1 MTWLQTAPPTGAP
14 RSWFP
19 DPESARELLQDELAR
34 PEYQEPFLERV
45 ARWFNELVDSA
56 RDATATSGGLSQ
68 LAALVLLALLVVGV
82 AVALSRLRANP
93 TPATSGTAVFS
104 EAPET
109 AEEHRRRANAALR
122 QERWGEAVIESVR
135 ALASGLV
142 ERNLM
147 PEQSGVTVHEIGWR
161 ATELFPAHRS
171 RLETM
176 TAVFD
181 ETRYGERA
189 ADAVVAREV
198 VALEAELAERTPE
211 GSGAR
216 VPGIVVPR

>member
-1 MTWLQTAPPTGAP
+1 VTWLQTAPPTGAP

-93 TPATSGTAVFS
+93 TPATSGTVFS

-122 QERWGEAVIESVR
+122 QEQWGEAVIESVR

-176 TAVFD
+176 TAIFD

-198 VALEAELAERTPE
+198 VALEAEIAVRTPE

-216 VPGIVVPR
+216 VPAIVVPR

>member
-1 MTWLQTAPPTGAP
+1 MTWLLTTLP
-14 RSWFP
+14 RGVPGSFFP
-19 DPESARELLQDELAR
+19 DPESAREHLQEELAR

-45 ARWFNELVDSA
+45 ARWFNELVDAA

-93 TPATSGTAVFS
+93 TPAKSASAVFS
-104 EAPET
+104 DAPET
-109 AEEHRRRANAALR
+109 AVEHRRRANAALG
-122 QERWGEAVIESVR
+122 QQQWGEAVIESVR

-161 ATELFPAHRS
+161 AAELFPGHRP

-176 TAVFD
+176 TTVFD
-181 ETRYGERA
+181 ETRYGERV
-189 ADAVVAREV
+189 ADEARAREI
-198 VALEAELAERTPE
+198 VALEAELGSRSPE

-216 VPGIVVPR
+216 GPAIVVPR